1 MRSRIR
7 RPRSAAFRT
16 ASPPR
21 CTFCGT
27 CHTSQRTAR
36 AAAPIRAEARSS
48 PCASTRSPRSW
59 APRPPRKQAPRSSG
73 SSGHTGSRR
82 ASATTASCAT
92 FSPASSRR
100 RSRRRARRTVPS
112 PSERPKPVASWS
124 IGYETLGEV
133 EPMRAATT
141 TPAAFDMR
149 FVGALTPEA
158 LKAGLEDG
166 DGLITFVCPGEEEFV
181 RAAREAGEIML
192 HRDSDERGVTRVRL
206 TPGRD
211 PTRDIG
217 LTTATLDLHSDRPA
231 TQRPPQ
237 VLLLWCRAAAGT
249 GGESILVQAD
259 AAVAALAARD
269 P

>member
-1 MRSRIR
+1 
-7 RPRSAAFRT
+7 
-16 ASPPR
+16 
-21 CTFCGT
+21 
-27 CHTSQRTAR
+27 
-36 AAAPIRAEARSS
+36 
-48 PCASTRSPRSW
+48 
-59 APRPPRKQAPRSSG
+59 
-73 SSGHTGSRR
+73 
-82 ASATTASCAT
+82 
-92 FSPASSRR
+92 
-100 RSRRRARRTVPS
+100 
-112 PSERPKPVASWS
+112 
-124 IGYETLGEV
+124 
-133 EPMRAATT
+133 MRAATT

-181 RAAREAGEIML
+181 RTAREAGEIML

-269 P
+269 PAALAAACDPEAAIFRTGTDEFVGPIFDIADGRVRQVRLRFDRFVHVSIALARVLPALEAALRDAEVSFRLRRGEGYAVRNDLWLHGRRQYDGERELLRIMLARLH